1 MTEPSIAS
9 LEATAGPVS
18 RETFLRLVA
27 FRDLFLKWSARINLA
42 APSTLT
48 DIWDRH
54 ILDSAQLMPLAPT
67 ARHWLDLGSGGGFPG
82 AVIAIMLRGSP
93 LHRVD
98 LVESNRKKAA
108 FLQSALGPSGSHVH
122 IHPSRIEA
130 IYGALPVPDIV
141 TARALAPMPLLLKLA
156 APWLTAG
163 ARGLFHKGRDYRR
176 EIEESAAEW
185 SFDLIER
192 PSRMDPEGVVL
203 DIRNLKARHQD
214 RPSTS

>member
-9 LEATAGPVS
+9 LEAVAGPVS

-27 FRDLFLKWSARINLA
+27 FQELFLKWSARINLA

-48 DIWDRH
+48 DVWNRH
-54 ILDSAQLMPLAPT
+54 VLDSAQLLVLAPE
-67 ARHWLDLGSGGGFPG
+67 ARYWLDLGSGGGFPG
-82 AVIAIMLRGSP
+82 AVIAILLRDNP
-93 LHRVD
+93 PNRID

-108 FLQSALGPSGSHVH
+108 FLQSALGPLGPKIH
-122 IHPSRIEA
+122 IHPTRIEA
-130 IYGALPVPDIV
+130 VYGALPVPNVV
-141 TARALAPMPLLLKLA
+141 TARALAPLPLLLKLA

-163 ARGLFHKGRDYRR
+163 ARALFHKGRDYRR
-176 EIEESAAEW
+176 EVEESAAEW

-192 PSRMDPEGVVL
+192 PSRLDPEGVVL
-203 DIRNLKARHQD
+203 DIRNLKARQQD